1 MGCRGI
7 EIWVAETTEHTK
19 GGVIREL
26 LMKELVGDD
35 MLYRSRWARLSR
47 YVAAAKA
54 SAQYGGGMEAWSS
67 KVRMVLLMVRSM
79 RSALPFCWE
88 V

>member
-26 LMKELVGDD
+26 LMKELVGDG
-35 MLYRSRWARLSR
+35 MLYKRWHA
-47 YVAAAKA
+47 VQKQMGA
-54 SAQYGGGMEAWSS
+54 G
-67 KVRMVLLMVRSM
+67 
-79 RSALPFCWE
+79 
-88 V
+88 